1 MSRPARIAAY
11 AGVAVGEYGVAVAYL
26 SRGTWWHYLLHQLV
40 GWGLGLAVGS
50 LVRRQRRPGRPRR
63 HQRPRQLSAVGAAVA
78 GQLVAIAPDLIFR
91 YLRMPHE
98 PSMDLW
104 VGHISI
110 HRGPSPVLVALAVFL
125 LGGWAW
131 LAAAYGRQRVALALA
146 VTGPVV
152 LTVACLVA
160 LPIPSRLQDFPRDSA
175 PVSR

>member
-50 LVRRQRRPGRPRR
+50 LVRRRRRF
-63 HQRPRQLSAVGAAVA
+63 SVVAAAVV
-78 GQLVAIAPDLIFR
+78 GQLVSVAPDLMFR

-98 PSMDLW
+98 ASMDLW

-131 LAAAYGRQRVALALA
+131 VAAAYGRYRVSSALAL
-146 VTGPVV
+146 TGPVV

-160 LPIPSRLQDFPRDSA
+160 LPIPARLQDFPRDSA
-175 PVSR
+175 VTSR